1 MLEVVVFEV
10 LVFELAL
17 LPAGLCGCIP
27 GFWLAWLQPQILDE
41 HVELEFWMGTA
52 GVIQVVVFQA
62 AVFQVVV
69 FEVVSSAR
77 NTSRF

>member
-1 MLEVVVFEV
+1 MFEVVVFEV
-10 LVFELAL
+10 VVFEVAL
-17 LPAGLCGCIP
+17 PPAGLCGCNP
-27 GFWLAWLQPQILDE
+27 GFWLAWLQPQILDG
-41 HVELEFWMGTA
+41 HVELEFWMDKL